1 MQKRYRPNVAAVILA
16 SSYPFDCK
24 ILIAQRCDLTG
35 IWQFPQGGIDEGE
48 TPREALKRELK
59 EEIGTDGDT
68 ERLVDA
74 VVGDEDADILVAR
87 LSYDFPEG
95 VASRKFYDFDGQ
107 TQKYFLVRLRPG
119 AKININT
126 KKPEFSE
133 YKFINSREVLNGIN
147 HFKKPIYGK
156 VIGYFK
162 EKGFI

>member
-59 EEIGTDGDT
+59 EEI
-68 ERLVDA
+68 
-74 VVGDEDADILVAR
+74 
-87 LSYDFPEG
+87 EG

>member
-1 MQKRYRPNVAAVILA
+1 MEKKYRPNVAAVILA

-59 EEIGTDGDT
+59 EEIGTD
-68 ERLVDA
+68 
-74 VVGDEDADILVAR
+74 DIDVLSEYPQW

-95 VASRKFYDFDGQ
+95 TTSRKFYNFDGQ

>member
-1 MQKRYRPNVAAVILA
+1 MLDKHGYRPNVGIILLNQDNQVFWGKRLREQ
-16 SSYPFDCK
+16 S
-24 ILIAQRCDLTG
+24 
-35 IWQFPQGGIDEGE
+35 WQFPQGGIDDGE

-59 EEIGTDGDT
+59 EEIGTDD
-68 ERLVDA
+68 VD
-74 VVGDEDADILVAR
+74 VLSEYPQW

-95 VASRKFYDFDGQ
+95 TTSRKFYNFDGQ